1 MSIVISSIKNYR
13 SSAQKVRALTRLIK
27 GQSVEKALDNLIYSK
42 QKASGMLKKLLES
55 AIANAEKRSNPEDA
69 HAARPDSSTRPSRQD
84 RSPQLCFQN
93 LKVSNQWNS
102 VLGIEPHTSAVRVT
116 GAS

>member
-55 AIANAEKRSNPEDA
+55 AIANAENNNGFDIDELTVNNLIVDEGVTLKRFR
-69 HAARPDSSTRPSRQD
+69 ARAKGRGTRI
-84 RSPQLCFQN
+84 
-93 LKVSNQWNS
+93 LKRTCHVKIELLNQ
-102 VLGIEPHTSAVRVT
+102 EAE
-116 GAS
+116 